1 MVFQDFKYIIP
12 FLIALSLAPAPAQA
26 HESRPVYIEIT
37 EVDSDQVLLKYKIPL
52 TLPDYN
58 LPTVILED
66 GPQPYGDPLL
76 YKVGDGFVKQQLYIA
91 DRLNAARVSISYPI
105 INPSVSSII
114 SVSLLNGQQ
123 FNKVLGPEELEWS
136 IPAEESRSQ
145 VAGQYAV
152 LGIQHI
158 LEGWDHLL
166 FLVCLILVAGTGRKM
181 LITITGF
188 TISHSITLVLSTL
201 GLVTLPIAPVE
212 AVIALSVV
220 FLASEIAIR
229 NKDSWTYRYPIS
241 VSSSFG
247 LLHGFGFASV
257 LSDIG
262 LPQTQ
267 VPISLLFFNVGVE
280 IGQLIFLGAVIVV
293 MKVLARAPFAKDM
306 PTERKLTLEK
316 GLVYVVGSIASFW
329 MIERVAGFL

>member
-1 MVFQDFKYIIP
+1 MKLTRTFF
-12 FLIALSLAPAPAQA
+12 LSLILSLVCGESYA
-26 HESRPVYIEIT
+26 HESRPLYIEIT
-37 EVDSDQVLLKYKIPL
+37 EQATGELILQYKIPF
-52 TLPDYN
+52 TIPDFN
-58 LPTVILED
+58 LPTVTLTD
-66 GPQPYGDPLL
+66 GFEALDEGIAYR
-76 YKVGDGFVKQQLYIA
+76 VGDGYLKRQQFA
-91 DRLNAARVSISYPI
+91 FQGVLNERTVTISYPI

-145 VAGQYAV
+145 VAGQYTV

-166 FLVCLILVAGTGRKM
+166 FLVCLIMVAGTGRKM

-188 TISHSITLVLSTL
+188 TIAHSITLVLSTL

-280 IGQLIFLGAVIVV
+280 IGQLLFLGAVIVV
-293 MKVLARAPFAKDM
+293 MKVSALIPFAKDM
-306 PTERKLTLEK
+306 STERKMKLEK

-329 MIERVAGFL
+329 MIERVAGFLL